1 MAWIGISEYGAT
13 QPFFL
18 EPGKLI
24 KFLTRLYVNINIL
37 KGSTI
42 NADVYVNRI
51 LPFAKREGAKLFGRR
66 RWLFQ
71 QDGATSHTSNK
82 SQKWCKN
89 NFHLFLDKHHW
100 PPNSPD
106 LSPLDY
112 FFWNEVENNMTITPF
127 MKINEF
133 KEEIKRGCSL
143 VKPESIKKAV
153 ASFTSRVRA
162 VEEAGGIYLEKRK
175 INKN

>member
-51 LPFAKREGAKLFGRR
+51 LPFPT
-66 RWLFQ
+66 RWRDF
-71 QDGATSHTSNK
+71 
-82 SQKWCKN
+82 
-89 NFHLFLDKHHW
+89 
-100 PPNSPD
+100 P
-106 LSPLDY
+106 Y
-112 FFWNEVENNMTITPF
+112 VE
-127 MKINEF
+127 
-133 KEEIKRGCSL
+133 
-143 VKPESIKKAV
+143 
-153 ASFTSRVRA
+153 
-162 VEEAGGIYLEKRK
+162 
-175 INKN
+175 